1 MAVVVS
7 WLVVP
12 KVVVLWLLVVLGL
25 VVPVLPVAVDV
36 TVKDGSRV
44 ADFLRGHSFPV
55 SWAFSRGKTG

>member
-44 ADFLRGHSFPV
+44 ADFL
-55 SWAFSRGKTG
+55 